1 MQLTDK
7 NIQEFKKIYFE
18 KFWEEISDQEALKQW
33 LALVNLMK
41 VVLNNNKKED

>member
-7 NIQEFKKIYFE
+7 NIQEFKRIYFE
-18 KFWEEISDQEALKQW
+18 KFWKEISDQEALKQW

-41 VVLNNNKKED
+41 VLFGW